1 MSYVLYKDL
10 IFTRKF
16 SCCYHLLKLVF
27 IVPGLCFLPLC
38 FSQVYHVV
46 NERKSWTE
54 AQRYCRETYTDLVT
68 INSTETMAQMKDILR
83 DKTDEFWIGLY
94 DGQRMK
100 MTSFRNFNTSQ
111 SVNVKSSCV
120 TTTNSMWNIRPCS
133 NTYPFICS
141 GEPTQSC
148 HNYKERCCL
157 TFSVQIK
164 I

>member
-1 MSYVLYKDL
+1 MSNVQIHIIFQRTTTKD
-10 IFTRKF
+10 ISGVYFE
-16 SCCYHLLKLVF
+16 CYHLLKFVF

-68 INSTETMAQMKDILR
+68 INSTEAMAQVKDILR

-94 DGQRMK
+94 GDVNNWKWSLEKDGFYEKGQADLRL
-100 MTSFRNFNTSQ
+100 
-111 SVNVKSSCV
+111 
-120 TTTNSMWNIRPCS
+120 PCS

-141 GEPTQSC
+141 GESNIPG
-148 HNYKERCCL
+148 ERCVQL
-157 TFSVQIK
+157 AMNSVEIRHAQ
-164 I
+164 

>member
-1 MSYVLYKDL
+1 MGQ
-10 IFTRKF
+10 F
-16 SCCYHLLKLVF
+16 F
-27 IVPGLCFLPLC
+27 ITYSWLCFLPLC

-94 DGQRMK
+94 GDVNNWKWSLEKDGFYEKGQADLRLWN
-100 MTSFRNFNTSQ
+100 SGEPNNAEDHFL
-111 SVNVKSSCV
+111 SCV

-141 GEPTQSC
+141 EKPNFDAGGPT
-148 HNYKERCCL
+148 
-157 TFSVQIK
+157 
-164 I
+164 